1 MLHQM
6 TMSRGNFTNTRH
18 ATTYDHVSPLK
29 LDLAGKHVL
38 ITGTAFEDGVGC
50 ATAMAFARAGATAIA
65 IADLRGVSEEV
76 ASKIKARAVQAGRIA
91 PKVVC
96 HKVDIARLDDI
107 KAMYDHVSEAFGGR
121 LDILVNNAAHM
132 EPIQSFLETDPDVY
146 WRTYEVNVRRL
157 FNMARS
163 FLSMLLSSRKVHQGL
178 CTMVNVASSGALT
191 ARPGSSSYRS
201 SKLAVLRWTEMVQL
215 EYADQGL
222 LAFCVNPGAVKTEI
236 TKTAPEV
243 VRDAFP
249 NRPEIAGDMIVW
261 LAAKRM
267 DWLGG
272 RYVDC
277 P

>member
-1 MLHQM
+1 MKSDQVLDRYNYCGPASKCIVSLQARPVTMLHQM

-107 KAMYDHVSEAFGGR
+107 KAISCACQSKR
-121 LDILVNNAAHM
+121 LAMECDIAAN
-132 EPIQSFLETDPDVY
+132 EIC
-146 WRTYEVNVRRL
+146 
-157 FNMARS
+157 
-163 FLSMLLSSRKVHQGL
+163 SS
-178 CTMVNVASSGALT
+178 
-191 ARPGSSSYRS
+191 
-201 SKLAVLRWTEMVQL
+201 
-215 EYADQGL
+215 
-222 LAFCVNPGAVKTEI
+222 
-236 TKTAPEV
+236 
-243 VRDAFP
+243 
-249 NRPEIAGDMIVW
+249 
-261 LAAKRM
+261 
-267 DWLGG
+267 
-272 RYVDC
+272 
-277 P
+277 